1 MDMTA
6 YMDKL
11 KLNDDTLYIH
21 RMVQNIPLATPL
33 ENFKRDKDAEA
44 QFYKITDTFHPNS
57 PAHPSGWKLIKKI
70 SMDAPDSGISY
81 MLYHF
86 EKDHKTV
93 LVTAVHITAN
103 SSVYRRI
110 DTPVFLYQKLLSR
123 RYIVFTDNILWAHS
137 ICHNVCR
144 WQPLWTATSFLEDSD
159 IAKLDFSI
167 FEYKTVVYC
176 LIDRPGLPW
185 DRACDKAIK
194 IINSFPETANVYIMT
209 CPLHSTH
216 LPFDPAY
223 NVFLSSREHLEEEI
237 RKLHTNPPPPPPITE
252 VNWMVPPSISRREIA
267 EGVLEK
273 TVTLLC
279 GASSCD
285 RTLYLT
291 HWAASISQGKTNIQ
305 AGKKTERQKVAYIY
319 ANPESNDFLS
329 GLKDS
334 MKLITG
340 NEFEEPA
347 LTASPA
353 TVLEAEE
360 LLRAVDFFRYYPVSD
375 IPAFKISSNVLY
387 ALFYPHPTPTAN
399 ITAVMFQLLKRVT
412 ENLDRHHPDVK
423 LLILD
428 IPLLWKFDISKPQM
442 ELFLYSLRSQYAVIL
457 SVNDAE
463 EQIVSNLPLDSM
475 IRMRRRHSS
484 PADTSIDL
492 IFERDDRRH
501 KEQVV
506 RLIKGI
512 NDKQWKIRVGK
523 KLSVKKKLE
532 YVIKHRGDHIRDVA
546 KTLGISESYVKKLRG
561 LAEVSKK
568 VPGRAPQKNKHK
580 PVEYS
585 IPQ

>member
-1 MDMTA
+1 
-6 YMDKL
+6 MDKL
-11 KLNDDTLYIH
+11 KLNDENRYIYW
-21 RMVQNIPLATPL
+21 MVQKIPTATPL
-33 ENFKRDKDAEA
+33 ENFQRDTAAEN
-44 QFYKITDTFHPNS
+44 QFYKITEAFPRNIPRHPD
-57 PAHPSGWKLIKKI
+57 GWKLMNKI
-70 SMDAPDSGISY
+70 FMGDPAYGTAY

-86 EKDHKTV
+86 EKNHKTA
-93 LVTAVHITAN
+93 LVTATYKTEKN
-103 SSVYRRI
+103 LVYRRI
-110 DTPVFLYQKLLSR
+110 DTPVFLYQKLLSK

-144 WQPLWTATSFLEDSD
+144 WQSLWTATSFLDDSD
-159 IAKLDFSI
+159 IAKLDFPI

-305 AGKKTERQKVAYIY
+305 ADKIQERQKVAYIY
-319 ANPESNDFLS
+319 ANPESDDFLS
-329 GLKDS
+329 GLKDA
-334 MKLITG
+334 MKIITG

-428 IPLLWKFDISKPQM
+428 IPLLWKFGISKPQM
-442 ELFLYSLRSQYAVIL
+442 ELLLYSLRSRYAVIL
-457 SVNDAE
+457 STNGTE
-463 EQIVSNLPLDSM
+463 EQLISDLPFDS
-475 IRMRRRHSS
+475 IIQMRRRHST
-484 PADTSIDL
+484 PDNISIDF
-492 IFERDDRRH
+492 IFERDDRQR
-501 KEQVV
+501 KEKIVQ
-506 RLIKGI
+506 LIKGA
-512 NDKQWKIRVGK
+512 NDKQWKIRVPK
-523 KLSVKKKLE
+523 KLSVKQKME
-532 YVIKHRGDHIRDVA
+532 YVVKHRDDKIREVA
-546 KTLGISESYVKKLRG
+546 KALGVAESYVKKLRG
-561 LAEVSKK
+561 LAGVSKK
-568 VPGRAPQKNKHK
+568 VPNRAPKNFKRK
-580 PVEYS
+580 SVDYS
-585 IPQ
+585 L